1 MSINEYDTRLDSN
14 GYAPSLLRT
23 ECCFWCKRA
32 SCDIVRHEI
41 YHGPNRNL
49 SKRYGLWVNLCTDC
63 HYLVHNSDGKM
74 DAILKDIGERAA
86 IKYYGWTKDRF
97 ITIFGKNYI

>member
-1 MSINEYDTRLDSN
+1 METKIRLDSN

-23 ECCFWCKRA
+23 ESCFWCHK
-32 SCDIVRHEI
+32 SNGDIVRHEI
-41 YHGPNRNL
+41 FHGPYR
-49 SKRYGLWVNLCTDC
+49 SKSKEYGLWVNLCTDC

-86 IKYYGWTKDRF
+86 IKYYGWSKDYF
-97 ITIFGKNYI
+97 IKIFGKNYI